1 MPAEVIDKG
10 IPTSG
15 LLAHVLVAKHADHL
29 PLYRQ
34 EAIFGRAGLAIP
46 RSTLAAWVGV
56 CGVRLQPLADALKRH
71 VLNCQVVHADETPV
85 AMLAPGKGKT
95 HRAYLWAYAAGVF
108 EQTKAVVY
116 DFQPSRSGEH
126 ARNFLGDWKG
136 SLVCD
141 DYGGYKACFAGGV
154 TEVGCMAHAR
164 RKFMDLLLAN
174 QSSLAQTALDL
185 MGQLY
190 GIERRVKDESADKRL
205 QVRQSESAA
214 IADQLHRWLKAQ
226 RQRVPDGTA
235 SAKAMDYS
243 LKRWVA
249 LTRFI
254 EDGNLPIDNNHD
266 EQQIRP
272 WATGRK
278 NWLFAGTLMA
288 GQRAAAITSLIQS
301 AKLNGLDPYMYLR
314 DVLTRLPTHKASDID
329 SLLPHIWKPAH

>member
-1 MPAEVIDKG
+1 MIEATELAKLDDATRGMVEQLLQRIERDAREINWRDAKIEKLTFEMAQLKRVQFGVKSEQLDVAQKHLFDESVNADLAAIEAELNELKAGVVPTDAPNEKSRPKRAALPANLPRVERHHEPESKSCVCGCELKRIGEDVSEKLDYEPGQFTVERHIRGKWTCTHCKTLIQAPVPAEVIDKG

-126 ARNFLGDWKG
+126 ARNFLGEWRG
-136 SLVCD
+136 GLVCD
-141 DYGGYKACFAGGV
+141 DYGVSG
-154 TEVGCMAHAR
+154 R
-164 RKFMDLLLAN
+164 
-174 QSSLAQTALDL
+174 
-185 MGQLY
+185 
-190 GIERRVKDESADKRL
+190 
-205 QVRQSESAA
+205 
-214 IADQLHRWLKAQ
+214 
-226 RQRVPDGTA
+226 A
-235 SAKAMDYS
+235 SHVDFS
-243 LKRWVA
+243 HS
-249 LTRFI
+249 T
-254 EDGNLPIDNNHD
+254 
-266 EQQIRP
+266 Q
-272 WATGRK
+272 
-278 NWLFAGTLMA
+278 
-288 GQRAAAITSLIQS
+288 
-301 AKLNGLDPYMYLR
+301 
-314 DVLTRLPTHKASDID
+314 
-329 SLLPHIWKPAH
+329 